1 MKHDEFAA
9 RLEPLRHK
17 LYKTALLYLGSE
29 SPALD
34 AVDEAV
40 YKGLKSCWKLR
51 QPEYFDT
58 WLTRILI
65 NVCYDELRRQKR
77 FVPLEDLPEESAE
90 DYDGLPLR
98 EALGKL
104 PEQLREVVI
113 LRYFTGYTLEETA
126 QALGIPRGTAATRQR
141 KALQLL
147 RLELSEEVTE

>member
-51 QPEYFDT
+51 QTEYFDT

-90 DYDGLPLR
+90 DYDGLPLQ

-104 PEQLREVVI
+104 PEQLREVMI

-126 QALGIPRGTAATRQR
+126 QALDIPRGTVATRQR

>member
-1 MKHDEFAA
+1 MKQEQYAA
-9 RLEPLRHK
+9 RLESLWGR
-17 LYKTALLYLGSE
+17 LYKTALLYLDSE
-29 SPALD
+29 SRAQD

-40 YKGLKSCWKLR
+40 YKGLRSCWRLR

-65 NVCYDELRRQKR
+65 NVCKDELRRGRR
-77 FVPLEDLPEESAE
+77 FVPLEEVPEGAEE
-90 DYDGLPLR
+90 DYDALPLK
-98 EALGKL
+98 EALSKL
-104 PEQLREVVI
+104 PPQLKEVVI

-126 QALGIPRGTAATRQR
+126 AALEIPRGTVATRQR

>member
-1 MKHDEFAA
+1 MRHDEFAA

-40 YKGLKSCWKLR
+40 YKGLKACRKLR

-65 NVCYDELRRQKR
+65 NVRYDELRRQKR

-90 DYDGLPLR
+90 DYDALPLR
-98 EALGKL
+98 EALSKL

-126 QALGIPRGTAATRQR
+126 SALDIPRGTVATRQR